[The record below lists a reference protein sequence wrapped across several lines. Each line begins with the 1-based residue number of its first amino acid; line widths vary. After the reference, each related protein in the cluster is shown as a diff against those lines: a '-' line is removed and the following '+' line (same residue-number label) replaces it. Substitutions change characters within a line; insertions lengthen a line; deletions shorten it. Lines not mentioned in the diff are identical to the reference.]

1 MPLTDAV
8 VRQTGPAQSTVKLSD
23 GGGLQLWIEPR
34 GSKLWRLAYRFGGK
48 QKKLAIGVYPTVTL
62 AQAREQREQAKRLL
76 AAGIDP
82 GQQRKLDRLAR
93 ANSEA
98 TTFAVVAA
106 ELLAKKR
113 REGEANNTIGKREW
127 LYGRAGESFGKRRSP
142 RSARQRSWRCYAR
155 SKAKGSSI
163 RLTGYEPPSASAF
176 ATPSRPPAPQMIQP
190 TRYAVR
196 CSRLS
201 RSIAPLSSTRRN
213 LARSFA
219 PSKRSKDSRLQSR
232 L

>member
-113 REGEANNTIGKREW
+113 REEKRTTQLASGNGSMARWRE
-127 LYGRAGESFGKRRSP
+127 LRQAAISEI
-142 RSARQRSWRCYAR
+142 SAAEVWRCYAR

-163 RLTGYEPPSASAF
+163 R
-176 ATPSRPPAPQMIQP
+176 PPA
-190 TRYAVR
+190 T
-196 CSRLS
+196 SRHRRVLS
-201 RSIAPLSSTRRN
+201 LRHRDRPRH
-213 LARSFA
+213 
-219 PSKRSKDSRLQSR
+219 K
-232 L
+232 